1 MSPPSAEAQCYSA
14 SNLVMHSKYATE
26 QYSISIRD
34 CHTCTHISLHVHIA
48 HLHAHVHTCT
58 YIHRVSYPGHMGGS
72 MWPGYEADYTHT
84 HTLDTMHPCYNN
96 QTHYLLYLLY
106 LMSLTLSHPSHP
118 HTSPPPPVHRRN
130 TYCVKR
136 RTNEIQ
142 GTLSTAATV
151 AHITRKW

>member
-1 MSPPSAEAQCYSA
+1 MQRNNIRFLSGT
-14 SNLVMHSKYATE
+14 AT
-26 QYSISIRD
+26 
-34 CHTCTHISLHVHIA
+34 
-48 HLHAHVHTCT
+48 HAHIFHYMCILHIYMHMYIPVHTYAESHTQATWEEVCGLDMRLIT
-58 YIHRVSYPGHMGGS
+58 H
-72 MWPGYEADYTHT
+72 THT

-106 LMSLTLSHPSHP
+106 LMSLTPSHPSHP

>member
-1 MSPPSAEAQCYSA
+1 MYQIFLCLHVAMSPPSAEAQCYSA

-34 CHTCTHISLHVHIA
+34 SHTCTHISLHVHIA

-84 HTLDTMHPCYNN
+84 HTLLTPCIHAIITKHITY
-96 QTHYLLYLLY
+96 YIYY
-106 LMSLTLSHPSHP
+106 ISCPSHP
-118 HTSPPPPVHRRN
+118 HIHPTLTPPHLHQC
-130 TYCVKR
+130 T
-136 RTNEIQ
+136 E
-142 GTLSTAATV
+142 GTPTV
-151 AHITRKW
+151 